1 MEASPEQFLKLP
13 HGGRICYQTFGP
25 HAGTPVLLLSG
36 GGQSMLSWHEDLIAQ
51 PASAL
56 SQSNPSSPPSSSSS
70 PARDYLFV
78 RYDTRDTGRS
88 THYACLDDE
97 ARRRYT
103 LDDLL
108 ADALALLDHVCAGGG
123 NAVRAAHL
131 VGFSMGGATAWML
144 AARHPHRVRSITLV
158 SSSPV
163 GPAGDVATGIP
174 SVDEATMKRVEAVAR
189 PAEGEEWMTDRES
202 VVRFLVGFEEACMG
216 DEEERLTG
224 EEEREGETR
233 AGWAFDRAARVARDA
248 KQQMEDEDQ
257 RKGSKSQDNGR
268 LYERGE
274 ERANV
279 SSFFNQAGAAW
290 AAWPREELRRVA
302 CPAVVVHGDGD
313 GNVPLRHGEVLA
325 EEMSGGEG
333 DGGAGPVATRQRA
346 RLVVVR
352 GMGHGLRRRHWG
364 AVVEEVRR
372 VVVAA
377 HGEGAMRG

>member
-1 MEASPEQFLKLP
+1 M
-13 HGGRICYQTFGP
+13 
-25 HAGTPVLLLSG
+25 
-36 GGQSMLSWHEDLIAQ
+36 
-51 PASAL
+51 
-56 SQSNPSSPPSSSSS
+56 
-70 PARDYLFV
+70 
-78 RYDTRDTGRS
+78 
-88 THYACLDDE
+88 
-97 ARRRYT
+97 
-103 LDDLL
+103 
-108 ADALALLDHVCAGGG
+108 
-123 NAVRAAHL
+123 
-131 VGFSMGGATAWML
+131 
-144 AARHPHRVRSITLV
+144 
-158 SSSPV
+158 
-163 GPAGDVATGIP
+163 
-174 SVDEATMKRVEAVAR
+174 DEATMKRVEAVAR